1 MRISRLASS
10 FAMAAALSMT
20 ASPVLADGWG
30 GYGHH
35 YHEDHDDTGW
45 IVGGIL
51 GIGLIAAI
59 AASSSS
65 KAKRERE
72 ARENEDYRYD
82 NDYRDQDRGNHTY
95 RNPGTRYGNGRD
107 DRPAYSGSSRNIDGA
122 VDACVDG
129 VERGNNARVDTVDS
143 VGREGG
149 SWRIRGRVTD
159 GRDFSCSVDGGLQVH
174 EITLTNHGP
183 A

>member
-1 MRISRLASS
+1 MRISRFASGL
-10 FAMAAALSMT
+10 AMAAALSMT

-30 GYGHH
+30 GHGYHH
-35 YHEDHDDTGW
+35 DHDDTGW

-59 AASSSS
+59 AASSSN

-72 ARENEDYRYD
+72 ARERDDDYRYD
-82 NDYRDQDRGNHTY
+82 EDYRDDRGSHSY
-95 RNPGTRYGNGRD
+95 RNPGARYGNSRD
-107 DRPAYSGSSRNIDGA
+107 DRPEYTGSSRNIDGA
-122 VDACVDG
+122 VDACVG
-129 VERGNNARVDTVDS
+129 AVERGNNARVDTVDS

-174 EITLTNHGP
+174 ETTLTNHGP

>member
-1 MRISRLASS
+1 MRISRFASALAV
-10 FAMAAALSMT
+10 AAALSLT
-20 ASPVLADGWG
+20 ASPALADGWG
-30 GYGHH
+30 GHRHH
-35 YHEDHDDTGW
+35 RDNDDTGW

-72 ARENEDYRYD
+72 ARERDYDYRYD
-82 NDYRDQDRGNHTY
+82 GDNRDAGGSHNYRD
-95 RNPGTRYGNGRD
+95 PGARYGNGRD
-107 DRPAYSGSSRNIDGA
+107 DRPEYTGSSRNIDAA
-122 VDACVDG
+122 VNACAG
-129 VERGNNARVDTVDS
+129 EVERGNNVTVDTVDS

-149 SWRIRGRVTD
+149 GWRVRGRVAD
-159 GRDFSCSVDGGLQVH
+159 GRDFSCSVDGALQVH
-174 EITLTNHGP
+174 EITVTNHGP